1 MDKYNEKHNLK
12 QNEVQ
17 GFIIEKLSVFP
28 AGVRLGRIIDHT
40 ALGNLYKCIDATGDT
55 TLPGKWRAV
64 GSASIILS
72 FSRNHKRLKS
82 QWLRLGSGEI
92 VSNVVGHKIWFNGL
106 IKEIVVNTNS
116 ATDAVFYIYKKTGTE
131 FDSELCNIYLN
142 GDYTKKKGYSI
153 AVAENDEI
161 ACFMDV
167 VSGRVHFP
175 DVKVILISF

>member
-1 MDKYNEKHNLK
+1 LDRYNEKHNFK

-17 GFIIEKLSVFP
+17 EFVIEKLAAFP
-28 AGVRLGRIIDHT
+28 TGALLGRIIDHT
-40 ALGNLYKCIDATGDT
+40 GLGNLYKCIDASGDT
-55 TLPGKWRAV
+55 TQPEKWRAV
-64 GSASIILS
+64 GSASIILN

-82 QWLRLGSGEI
+82 QWLRLGNGEI

-106 IKEIVVNTNS
+106 IKNIVVNTNS
-116 ATDAVFYIYKKTGTE
+116 ATDAVFYIYKKTDTG

-142 GDYTKKKGYSI
+142 GDYHKKQEYSVS
-153 AVAENDEI
+153 VAEDDEI

-175 DVKVILISF
+175 EVKVILISF